1 MSGVVASTPSTG
13 KMTISIN
20 GENIEVD
27 SFATERILVTV

>member
-1 MSGVVASTPSTG
+1 
-13 KMTISIN
+13 MTISIN